1 MPKKIDQEK
10 SSSYHPENFNPP
22 IPIKENKKN
31 TIDKKI
37 SALEGKIE
45 NLRGSLR
52 DGNALIKIKSFVML
66 IFIKIHLYFL
76 KKSSLSLTGV
86 NRGFT
91 PSTVHLLG
99 PSEQS
104 NHPAKPLTTVE
115 ESESGSEKKTGDQTF
130 SEKPQIISNAN
141 VKSFDQIALEH
152 QRDRV
157 FSETMLYREK
167 ETKAKNEGGDHS
179 SMHKVNHNGG
189 EYTSMREF
197 LPAKEPKESVSPDP
211 IRKEE
216 WVEAH
221 KPEFKPLAKILIDNI
236 NHITHEEFKSQL
248 KESVEDFNN
257 YLRTQ
262 TDQSYI
268 IVIPGNFEKSGLWVT
283 SIAKDF
289 LERPP
294 EKIIM
299 MGDPSLEE
307 VLKEQTSKNIVMF
320 DDAAYSGKQM
330 SEEYFPRF
338 KNMGIKVHP
347 IIPFMTKSAE
357 KKLEIELNKL
367 GIEHKCYKH
376 ATMDSFSK
384 FLSEE
389 QKKLLRKSG
398 GGEFSL
404 QPIDE
409 ETNPSGFDN
418 LTLTYFDH
426 KKADMASMVVAI
438 DTGELLY
445 YLWGSKKIPFVG
457 KVNSPYKSLP
467 Q

>member
-115 ESESGSEKKTGDQTF
+115 ESESGSEKKTGDQPF
-130 SEKPQIISNAN
+130 SEKSQIISNAN
-141 VKSFDQIALEH
+141 VKSFDPIALKD

-157 FSETMLYREK
+157 FSETMLYGEK

-189 EYTSMREF
+189 EYTSMLDF

-216 WVEAH
+216 WVKAH
-221 KPEFKPLAKILIDNI
+221 KPEFQPIAKKLIDNI
-236 NHITHEEFKSQL
+236 NHITHEEFKRQL

-257 YLRTQ
+257 YLRNQ
-262 TDQSYI
+262 SDPSYI

-283 SIAKDF
+283 SIAKEF
-289 LERPP
+289 LEFPP

-307 VLKEQTSKNIVMF
+307 VLKGQTSKNIVMF
-320 DDAAYSGKQM
+320 DDGAYSGQQM
-330 SEEYFPRF
+330 TEDYFPKF
-338 KNMGIKVHP
+338 KDMGIKVHP

-357 KKLEIELNKL
+357 KRLEIELKKL
-367 GIEHKCYKH
+367 GIEHKLYKH

-384 FLSEE
+384 FLSDEE
-389 QKKLLRKSG
+389 KKVLRNSG
-398 GGEFSL
+398 NL
-404 QPIDE
+404 QFRRPRIDE
-409 ETNPSGFDN
+409 KFNPSGFDN

-426 KKADMASMVVAI
+426 KKADALSMVEAI
-438 DTGELLY
+438 DTGALIY
-445 YLWGSKKIPFVG
+445 YSQTKIPFVG